1 MKLIESWK
9 QSAQLLVPE
18 SFKSFILVTVK
29 ATIDIYA
36 EMNKPHAT
44 KSNWMLAGIV
54 AFLIILSNVIKKL
67 YWFWLEPLVL
77 NGMQFGLFF
86 ILVLA
91 LRASV
96 DMKDAAYFKKYVH
109 RFWFL
114 FILTIAIGLTPIF
127 AIPFLLMIYTFF
139 LLFSFDSQGSLH
151 DYIHALRNAG
161 IMVLYNFPVCF
172 AIELIRWLVGL
183 IFNKF
188 IIFSIGSWG
197 GLTLAA
203 IVYLIFVP
211 MIVALYTNLYIKLFH
226 NQPEWYVRH

>member
-1 MKLIESWK
+1 MKLMESWK

-139 LLFSFDSQGSLH
+139 
-151 DYIHALRNAG
+151 
-161 IMVLYNFPVCF
+161 
-172 AIELIRWLVGL
+172 
-183 IFNKF
+183 
-188 IIFSIGSWG
+188 
-197 GLTLAA
+197 
-203 IVYLIFVP
+203 
-211 MIVALYTNLYIKLFH
+211 
-226 NQPEWYVRH
+226 